1 MTLPD
6 AGLLRAWLGREITW
20 RGQRY
25 RVVEILDDGPA
36 LVLESASSA
45 HHIQPDAHGRPHR
58 EARDTL
64 LIPVWDAETQKRH
77 ADFIELDAANP
88 VATGQNFGRSSG

>member
-6 AGLLRAWLGREITW
+6 GSHLQTWLGREVAW

-25 RVVEILDDGPA
+25 RVVEVLDDGPA
-36 LVLESASSA
+36 LVLESASAA

-64 LIPVWDAETQKRH
+64 LIPLWDPERQERH
-77 ADFIELDAANP
+77 ADFTELDAANP
-88 VATGQNFGRSSG
+88 AATGQNAGRGSG